1 MASTVTGEFDMTS
14 IDHGNALHMRRTCAA
29 ELAVAGSPRFGMYV
43 AGAISFSAFLR
54 TSYRTCVESD
64 ARIGCSVG
72 YLAEWNPAC
81 STHRQFGGGRGE
93 GRRGRRAPAPGFGG
107 AHPGWPQNPG
117 NACCG
122 GGNPNAAGPHGFAP
136 QWFMLLLVL
145 VLRCGGYHQARLR
158 KGAEAQ

>member
-29 ELAVAGSPRFGMYV
+29 ELAIAGSPRFGMYV
-43 AGAISFSAFLR
+43 AGAISFSAFRR

-81 STHRQFGGGRGE
+81 GTIVSSVVGAGRGE
-93 GRRGRRAPAPGFGG
+93 GSVAHRHQGSEAPTRAGPKTRETPAAAGGTRTLPAPMDSRPSGS
-107 AHPGWPQNPG
+107 
-117 NACCG
+117 CCCS
-122 GGNPNAAGPHGFAP
+122 F
-136 QWFMLLLVL
+136 
-145 VLRCGGYHQARLR
+145 
-158 KGAEAQ
+158 